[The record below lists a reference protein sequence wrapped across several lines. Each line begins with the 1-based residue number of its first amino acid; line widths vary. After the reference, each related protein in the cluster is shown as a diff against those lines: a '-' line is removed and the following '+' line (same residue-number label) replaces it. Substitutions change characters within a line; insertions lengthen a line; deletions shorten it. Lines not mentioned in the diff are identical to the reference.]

1 MRALRSCGFPV
12 CMMERGMDNI
22 LTARMKQVLE
32 NEKLGQAFIDAM
44 PEKPTLSKSGL
55 YYTILAEGDASKK
68 ATRMDLVSVNYKGS
82 LINGTVFD
90 QSRHPVEFPVAAVVP
105 GFSEGVQ
112 LVGVGGK
119 VRLYIPGK
127 LGYGENPPPGC
138 GILPGS
144 MLVFDVEIVGVRSGY

>member
-1 MRALRSCGFPV
+1 MDPRFTAL
-12 CMMERGMDNI
+12 
-22 LTARMKQVLE
+22 MKKVEE
-32 NEKLGQAFIDAM
+32 NERLGKAFIEAL
-44 PEKPTLSKSGL
+44 PEQPTLSKSGL
-55 YYTILAEGDASKK
+55 FYTIIAEGDASKK

-82 LINGTVFD
+82 LISGQVFD
-90 QSRHPVEFPVAAVVP
+90 QSRRPVEFPVAAVVP

-138 GILPGS
+138 GIQPGS
-144 MLVFDVEIVGVRSGY
+144 MLVFDVEVVGVRKGY